1 MRRIIGVVLSVGLSA
16 YGLQAQ
22 STHQEIKTRMKP
34 FSEMIGEWHEESTYE
49 NREGKVSEEEGTI
62 SIAWA
67 LDSTYLRWEARIT
80 SKETG
85 RQRQYSSWI
94 TYDTALGQYRQ
105 IYLYS
110 GSANVIT
117 EYGQWVEAGIIFTTT
132 TVLNLPDGTTERLRN
147 ALLMQGRDKILYLSW
162 ASFDDAPEVNNYKS
176 TLTRMK

>member
-1 MRRIIGVVLSVGLSA
+1 MVALFVGLSA
-16 YGLQAQ
+16 NGLRAQ
-22 STHQEIKTRMKP
+22 STNQEIKMKMKP
-34 FSEMIGEWHEESTYE
+34 FSEMIGEWHEESSYE
-49 NREGKVSEEEGTI
+49 NREGKVSGEEGTI

-85 RQRQYSSWI
+85 RKRQYSSWI
-94 TYDTALGQYRQ
+94 TYDTEQGQYRQ

-117 EYGQWVEAGIIFTTT
+117 EYGQWVEAGTVFTTT

-147 ALLMQGRDKILYLSW
+147 AL
-162 ASFDDAPEVNNYKS
+162 
-176 TLTRMK
+176 